1 MSNDKIAKYIE
12 ENYYDEIYA
21 AVKAEY
27 ENQSSILDMHTFK
40 VPYPETAWLK
50 QIVVSNVH
58 FKDDLSSEITQFSLR
73 VVGVFE
79 VSATLENYDTVDNVY
94 KDFIVNG
101 TCKIYDGLKN
111 VEIGAAEYN
120 LHHCTPDNQSLSYMM
135 LPYISDFEAEAT
147 RFLLKYQPQALIEP
161 MHVNVEDIANQ
172 MGVIVYQAPF
182 KRNIFGKA
190 YFTDGREKVYNEDN
204 EIVEIDVHRKTILIN
219 PDLYFL
225 RSLGSYYYTFV
236 HEIIHI
242 EYHARFYDLHRM
254 VEPDDLSIDCRDART
269 PKRLN
274 TYFKKAFDIMEYQ
287 ANTLAA
293 KILLPKEMFLKKY
306 EMLCGEVDH
315 EYPNH
320 NRQNKLDVVIGK
332 LALFFKVSYTVVK
345 FRLIELGYSSAA
357 GVNNYINEKKVPN
370 IRIHD
375 GNLAENE
382 SYIIS
387 FDNLIDEIK
396 NNEVFGSLF
405 KQGKLVY
412 HKGLVVINS
421 PEYIYKNKNTNKYEL
436 TQEALNHIEDCAVK
450 FSRPPVV
457 NANYGETYDNL
468 YFCCNIEGTKGK
480 NSVKGKADPQVNR
493 IIYQHARSLSDTLEE
508 RSEAKE
514 FIRNNLNQGYPKD
527 FETAFRYYDSK
538 IGSVYIK
545 SDGSINCSAIK
556 RNLNNRVD
564 DHTIKDYFDG
574 SLKSG
579 VYNKKIIIAICVLV
593 EMHYLVINNILS
605 KKGMNLEASLQA
617 EDEIYMTV
625 LKDYYDQGLDE
636 INEQLRNAEHSNL
649 VLP

>member
-1 MSNDKIAKYIE
+1 MGNDKIANYIE
-12 ENYYDEIYA
+12 DKYYNEIYA
-21 AVKAEY
+21 AVEAEY
-27 ENQSSILDMHTFK
+27 KNQASILDMHTYK
-40 VPYPETAWLK
+40 VPYPESAWLK
-50 QIVVSNVH
+50 QVVVTNVH

-79 VSATLENYDTVDNVY
+79 VSSTSEEYDVLDDVL

-101 TCKIYDGLKN
+101 TCKIDNGLKD
-111 VEIGAAEYN
+111 VEIGTAEYN
-120 LHHCTPDNQSLSYMM
+120 LHHFTPDNQTLSDMM
-135 LPYISDFEAEAT
+135 LPYIDDMDEEAT
-147 RFLLKYQPQALIEP
+147 KFLLKYQPQALIEP
-161 MHVNVEDIANQ
+161 MPINVERIAEQ
-172 MGVIVYQAPF
+172 MQVTVYQAPL

-190 YFTDGREKVYNEDN
+190 YFSDGKEKIFNSDN
-204 EIVEIDVHRKTILIN
+204 DIIEIDVHRKTILIN

-225 RSLGSYYYTFV
+225 RSLGSYYYTFM
-236 HEIIHI
+236 HELIHI
-242 EYHARFYDLHRM
+242 EYHSRFYDLHRM
-254 VEPDDLSIDCRDART
+254 VEPTDLSIDCKDART
-269 PKRLN
+269 PKSLN
-274 TYFKKAFDIMEYQ
+274 TYYKKAFDIMEYQ

-293 KILLPKEMFLKKY
+293 KILLPKDMFLKKY
-306 EMLCGEVDH
+306 EMICSEVDH
-315 EYPNH
+315 DYPNH

-345 FRLIELGYSSAA
+345 YRLIELGYSSAA
-357 GVNNYINEKKVPN
+357 GVNNYINNVKVPN

-375 GNLAENE
+375 GGLAENE

-387 FDNLIDEIK
+387 FDNLLDEIK
-396 NNEVFGSLF
+396 SNELFGSLF

-412 HKGLVVINS
+412 YNGLVVINS
-421 PEYIYKNKNTNKYEL
+421 QEYIYKNKNTNKYEL

-457 NANYGETYDNL
+457 NVNYGETYDNL

-493 IIYQHARSLSDTLEE
+493 IVYQHARSLSDTLDE
-508 RSEAKE
+508 RSDAKAFIQSNFNQE
-514 FIRNNLNQGYPKD
+514 FPAI

-538 IGSVYIK
+538 MGSAYIRT
-545 SDGSINCSAIK
+545 DDSINWSAIK

-579 VYNKKIIIAICVLV
+579 IYNKKIIIAICVLV
-593 EMHYLVINNILS
+593 EMHFLVVNHILS
-605 KKGMNLEASLQA
+605 KLGMNLEFSLQQ

-636 INEQLRNAEHSNL
+636 INEQLNNAGHPDL